1 MALLCGSAEGQFG
14 GGGANWETQA
24 AVVPSR
30 YYLFKSDLEKADAE
44 HLAGH
49 MDAVFASYMA
59 IFSKLPIQAKQ
70 PARLNLYLFAQ
81 QPSYDGFLAAKFG
94 DDGSGSWGKCIRWGQ
109 HYWLVGWKGDHS
121 LHEMQSL
128 LQHEG
133 FHQVAGQIFPDLP
146 LWANE
151 GLAELFERGIV
162 VGDLLALGEVG
173 VHDYKRLHAAIEENA
188 LIPFDRFFAMSDQ
201 EWVAYIRSGHARLN
215 YLQAWSLVH
224 FLLYAQDGRY
234 EQGFMRFLVQLN
246 RDVGWQQAFVAAF
259 GMPDFRAMEQEWL
272 AYIKEEIPTD
282 YRETVRRLDFLAAGT
297 AKLADEKVFPTSVEE
312 LREALR
318 KAKFEHS
325 SDLYGEKRTFSAS
338 DDEAFTVPFAA
349 EDPSRRFILADRRNR
364 PLTGSKGR
372 LSGPPK
378 ILAVGKMPRSFTAT
392 LAKRGREHVYAL
404 AAGDPI
410 RFEDSEISSAPR
422 KSDGTEGTEPA
433 ETDNRPKVA
442 SQAAPAEDATKV
454 LRTWRSADGRFS
466 VEARLTGVLGGVAY
480 LKKADGTTIKV
491 PCEKLSAEDRAFL
504 EGRKR

>member
-1 MALLCGSAEGQFG
+1 MQASANSQGVV
-14 GGGANWETQA
+14 GGATWEATA
-24 AVVPSR
+24 TAVPSR
-30 YYLFKSDLEKADAE
+30 YYQFKSDLEKADAE

-59 IFSKLPIQAKQ
+59 IFSKLPVRAKQ
-70 PARLNLYLFAQ
+70 PARLNLYLFADQ
-81 QPSYDGFLAAKFG
+81 KTYNAFLGAKFG
-94 DDGSGSWGKCIRWGQ
+94 HDGEGSWGKCIRWGQ
-109 HYWLVGWKGDHS
+109 SYWLVGWKGDHS
-121 LHEMQSL
+121 LEEMQAL

-151 GLAELFERGIV
+151 GLAELFERGVV
-162 VGDLLALGEVG
+162 VGGLLALGEISSG
-173 VHDYKRLHAAIEENA
+173 DYRRLHAAIEQDS
-188 LIPFDRFFAMSDQ
+188 LIPFDRFFSMSDN
-201 EWVAYIRSGHARLN
+201 EWAAHVRSGHARLN

-224 FLLYAQDGRY
+224 FLLYAQNGKY

-246 RDVGWQQAFVAAF
+246 RDIGWQQAFVAAF
-259 GMPDFRAMEQEWL
+259 GMPDFRTMEREWL

-325 SDLYGEKRTFSAS
+325 SALYGEKRTFSAS
-338 DDEAFTVPFAA
+338 DIEAFTVPGAT
-349 EDPSRRFILADRRNR
+349 EDPSRRFVLADRRNR
-364 PLTGSKGR
+364 PMTGSKGR

-378 ILAVGKMPRSFTAT
+378 ILAVGKMPKSFTAT
-392 LAKRGREHVYAL
+392 LTKRGREYAYAL

-410 RFEDSEISSAPR
+410 RVEASEISAAPP
-422 KSDGTEGTEPA
+422 KSEGTEGTEPF
-433 ETDNRPKVA
+433 ELDNRPKVA
-442 SQAAPAEDATKV
+442 SQAAPIEDATKA

-466 VEARLTGVLGGVAY
+466 VEARLTGVLGGAAY

-491 PCEKLSAEDRAFL
+491 PSEKLSAEDRAFL
-504 EGRKR
+504 EERKR